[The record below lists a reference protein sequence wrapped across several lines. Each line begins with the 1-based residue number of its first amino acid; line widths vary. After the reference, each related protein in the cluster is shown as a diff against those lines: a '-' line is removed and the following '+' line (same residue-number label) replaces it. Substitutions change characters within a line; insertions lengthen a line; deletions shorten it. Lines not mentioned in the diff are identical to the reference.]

1 MESVIEERKNRL
13 LQLRQQYTEEKQ
25 ETDSLT
31 VNKEKKNIEGIQD
44 IPAEGVSSEE
54 RLDRDLEELKK
65 RTDHSIKLLLRERIL
80 KEAIEEPA
88 VNNDE
93 S

>member
-1 MESVIEERKNRL
+1 MESVIEERKKRL
-13 LQLRQQYTEEKQ
+13 FLLRQQYTEEKQ
-25 ETDSLT
+25 ETDTLT
-31 VNKEKKNIEGIQD
+31 VDKEKKDIEEIQD
-44 IPAEGVSSEE
+44 IPAEGASSEE

-65 RTDHSIKLLLRERIL
+65 RTDHSIKRLLRERIL

>member
-1 MESVIEERKNRL
+1 MESVIEERKKRL

-54 RLDRDLEELKK
+54 RLDRLSLI
-65 RTDHSIKLLLRERIL
+65 HI
-80 KEAIEEPA
+80 
-88 VNNDE
+88 
-93 S
+93 